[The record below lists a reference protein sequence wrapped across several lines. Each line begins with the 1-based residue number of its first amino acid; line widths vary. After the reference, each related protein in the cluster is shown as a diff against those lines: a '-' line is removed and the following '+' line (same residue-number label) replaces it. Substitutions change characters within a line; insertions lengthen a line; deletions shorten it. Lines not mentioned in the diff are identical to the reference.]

1 MACNNKFFLFKPK
14 ILIRIISFKIF
25 VNVYFYL
32 IDEFSLE
39 SKYKMNP
46 QPWKKTHTIQG
57 SKKVYNQI
65 FNFNFISISS
75 FFFLAHKSRLDRKF
89 ISWYCAGIKKS
100 LLYPW
105 LELVVFYSFFVEL
118 FVLALAAKHINY
130 FIVMAFLTQI
140 NFVGLMWL
148 CKQRFKTFKK

>member
-1 MACNNKFFLFKPK
+1 MFIFIWLMNFLWKANTKWIHNPEKKHILFKEAKKYTIKFLISTLFLFP
-14 ILIRIISFKIF
+14 R
-25 VNVYFYL
+25 
-32 IDEFSLE
+32 
-39 SKYKMNP
+39 
-46 QPWKKTHTIQG
+46 
-57 SKKVYNQI
+57 
-65 FNFNFISISS
+65 
-75 FFFLAHKSRLDRKF
+75 FFLAHKSRLDRKF

-148 CKQRFKTFKK
+148 CKQRFKNSRNNLDN